1 LAVLV
6 ARLAADDDD
15 VVAQPQDRRG
25 AAVVAGPADGVAG
38 RHVDGVVR
46 DPGALDGADDVPG
59 AAGDEEGAALQRGGD
74 DVEGEDVAGGR
85 VALLRA
91 ELAGGVVVVGP
102 VVGDPVAVAAEDLD
116 GGAVDAVVVA
126 LGVAAGDGVAGD
138 EVVVAVEQ
146 DAEGAGVVVTAL
158 VVDAH
163 PVVVGEPAVADR
175 VAGGGR
181 GDGDAGHVA
190 VGLHPGQ
197 HVVPALD
204 LEPGPRAAGG
214 AQAADVPVVA
224 LDDDAGSG
232 PPADPGQRA
241 LAVRLDGDRRGGGA
255 AGAQRERPAEGA
267 AALDGDGV
275 AGPELGGVD
284 GFERAPGPV
293 GGGAVGRVVTLLG
306 VHVVGGPGPRGR
318 FGGQRGQG
326 QGGQERGQDGGG
338 RQPHRA
344 HH

>member
-1 LAVLV
+1 TSPPPARSTTGCRAATASADGLLVGARVPGGGRQRLAGEVPGQLAPAEPGVVQADRAAPGRRRGRQAQVAAGDEARVCHHRAGAELDLDRARRVDAGRLVGALAVLV

-74 DVEGEDVAGGR
+74 DVEGEDVAGGG

-91 ELAGGVVVVGP
+91 ELAEGVVVVGP
-102 VVGDPVAVAAEDLD
+102 VVGDPVPVASEDLD

-146 DAEGAGVVVTAL
+146 DAEGAGVVVAAL

-175 VAGGGR
+175 VAGGAR

-197 HVVPALD
+197 HV
-204 LEPGPRAAGG
+204 
-214 AQAADVPVVA
+214 
-224 LDDDAGSG
+224 
-232 PPADPGQRA
+232 
-241 LAVRLDGDRRGGGA
+241 
-255 AGAQRERPAEGA
+255 
-267 AALDGDGV
+267 
-275 AGPELGGVD
+275 
-284 GFERAPGPV
+284 
-293 GGGAVGRVVTLLG
+293 
-306 VHVVGGPGPRGR
+306 
-318 FGGQRGQG
+318 
-326 QGGQERGQDGGG
+326 
-338 RQPHRA
+338 
-344 HH
+344 